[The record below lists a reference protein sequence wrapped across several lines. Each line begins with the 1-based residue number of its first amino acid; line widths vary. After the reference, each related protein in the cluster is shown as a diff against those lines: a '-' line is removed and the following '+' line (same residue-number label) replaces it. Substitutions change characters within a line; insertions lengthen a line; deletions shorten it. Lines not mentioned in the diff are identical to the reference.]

1 VPISR
6 SEVLK
11 IAELAKLHFDEAELA
26 AFTVQFQRIL
36 DYVETLKEVNVDG
49 IAPTSHLMAAEGFEQ
64 QILREDATH
73 ASLPLEEALRNAPDR
88 GDDHFKVPKVI

>member
-1 VPISR
+1 
-6 SEVLK
+6 
-11 IAELAKLHFDEAELA
+11 
-26 AFTVQFQRIL
+26 
-36 DYVETLKEVNVDG
+36 VNVDG

-73 ASLPLEEALRNAPDR
+73 ASLPVEEALRNAPDR